1 MEVLEYFKLPEQAK
15 LNQRIYV
22 KDIVAVLEA
31 TGSEKALFEKSIN
44 TIHLVGILNEQTSGI
59 WKYEDESYLYQ
70 EIQIFIIN
78 LKDNSKIKR
87 LNEEIQKVFP
97 NPIVVIYKYQDKY
110 LLSTALKRRN
120 KLDNTKSVVD
130 SIQTTDWFKLDSMH
144 DELLSKIDYKKR
156 NLKDFYESIDYIL
169 SAEYVSLITNKVPE
183 VIDFTIKAKSI
194 MIQELLE
201 KKNQL
206 IQQEKEESSMQGK
219 MQCHMDIKAIEDKLE
234 KLK

>member
-1 MEVLEYFKLPEQAK
+1 MELLDYFKLPEQAK

-70 EIQIFIIN
+70 EIQIFMVN
-78 LKDNSKIKR
+78 LKDNSKIKQ

-97 NPIVVIYKYQDKY
+97 NPIIVIYKFQDKY

-219 MQCHMDIKAIEDKLE
+219 MQCHMDIKAIEDKLA